1 MAPSGDVTERSALGR
16 LALSIV
22 TADLYDVAMGQS
34 RKVYL
39 DPTKFFALTYPTF
52 DLREIVKD
60 VLVRP
65 RGENDKAVRQLELT
79 YGGGKTH
86 SLITSIT
93 WSMIPSNSPTF
104 LQSTFGGLFCY
115 KAAGRDR
122 LPVPQRLRQL
132 DGLVGFIPTPSPRLD
147 SNFPIGQEWKVPC
160 LS

>member
-1 MAPSGDVTERSALGR
+1 MSNEWA
-16 LALSIV
+16 
-22 TADLYDVAMGQS
+22 VA
-34 RKVYL
+34 
-39 DPTKFFALTYPTF
+39 
-52 DLREIVKD
+52 I
-60 VLVRP
+60 P
-65 RGENDKAVRQLELT
+65 RGSRWGTEPLT
-79 YGGGKTH
+79 TGGMPW